1 MSQTGSPESITFVKS
16 HSRLGDF
23 FIFTK
28 FRLASLVIFSA
39 IIGYLI
45 GMESFSAIALLS
57 VIFGGLFITAASNG
71 LNQIAEREIDKLMT
85 RTQNRPMP
93 TGRMST
99 QEAYL
104 ICVVLGALG
113 TLILWLGTNQMAA
126 ILSVFSLILYA
137 YMYTPLKRISPVSG
151 FVGAIPGALP
161 PLLGW
166 VAARG
171 FIGFEALLLFFIQ
184 FMWQFP
190 HFWAIAWRAHEDYS
204 KAGIMLLPLKS
215 GLSKENAMII
225 FLYTLMLVPAG
236 WLPYFFNFCSL
247 WPTIGITVCALYF
260 TYKAYRLLKTCEMKE
275 ATGLMFASFIYLPV
289 VQLLLYFSVLMSR

>member
-1 MSQTGSPESITFVKS
+1 
-16 HSRLGDF
+16 
-23 FIFTK
+23 
-28 FRLASLVIFSA
+28 VIFSA

-45 GMESFSAIALLS
+45 GMESFSLSAFLS

-71 LNQIAEREIDKLMT
+71 LNQIAEREIDKLMK

-93 TGRMST
+93 TGRMNM

-104 ICVVLGALG
+104 ICFILGILG
-113 TLILWLGTNQMAA
+113 TLILWIGTNKMAA
-126 ILSVFSLILYA
+126 ILSVFSMVLYA

-190 HFWAIAWRAHEDYS
+190 HFWAIAWRTHDDYS
-204 KAGIMLLPLKS
+204 KAGIMLLPLKN

-247 WPTIGITVCALYF
+247 WPTIGITICSLYF
-260 TYKAYRLLKTCEMKE
+260 LYKAFRLLKTCDMKE

-289 VQLLLYFSVLMSR
+289 VQLLLYLSVLISR